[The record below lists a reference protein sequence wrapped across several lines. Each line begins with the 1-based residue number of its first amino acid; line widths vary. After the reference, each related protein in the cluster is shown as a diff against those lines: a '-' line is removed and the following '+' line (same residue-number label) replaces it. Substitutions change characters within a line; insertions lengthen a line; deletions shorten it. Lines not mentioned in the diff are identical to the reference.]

1 MNNLFEKKLRELFDS
16 YFSDKPILLKN
27 ACEYALFCA
36 GKRIRPTLCFITAD
50 FCDIPREKVYNLAAC
65 IEMIHNY
72 SLIHDDMPCMDN
84 DTYRRGRLTVHKKFG
99 ESVALLAGDAL
110 LNVSYEIL
118 FDLIKT
124 DPIYT
129 ESGKIIS
136 TYAGTNGMIG
146 GQALELFSDTL
157 DYDTYMHVCKQK
169 TGGLIMASILSVALL
184 SDNPQ
189 RISVLSQFGLYLG
202 LIFQIT
208 DDLLD
213 KNKNEKASF
222 VTIIG
227 EEKTKFLL
235 NTFVEKAKSVLSV
248 FEDKSSVLVDFCNKI
263 AQRTN

>member
-1 MNNLFEKKLRELFDS
+1 
-16 YFSDKPILLKN
+16 
-27 ACEYALFCA
+27 
-36 GKRIRPTLCFITAD
+36 
-50 FCDIPREKVYNLAAC
+50 
-65 IEMIHNY
+65 
-72 SLIHDDMPCMDN
+72 
-84 DTYRRGRLTVHKKFG
+84 
-99 ESVALLAGDAL
+99 
-110 LNVSYEIL
+110 
-118 FDLIKT
+118 
-124 DPIYT
+124 
-129 ESGKIIS
+129 
-136 TYAGTNGMIG
+136 
-146 GQALELFSDTL
+146 
-157 DYDTYMHVCKQK
+157 
-169 TGGLIMASILSVALL
+169 MASILSVALL